1 MLSDD
6 NPVLSSPQPPEF
18 GHPLHPPP
26 QAVPARAALRGSSGS
41 QDNGYGSEL
50 ERRAVTPNPPPPSV
64 GSAQG
69 QQHHQEQPARQQ
81 QVQQSPFSLNAPK
94 TSLSPFSEYHSGYS
108 DADLESSPC
117 PSPSPFGPSHKHLH
131 RRQQSFPNLF
141 PLTLRSRSQSRTPS
155 PTRKPQHQRYPS
167 EQMPYTGEGRVRQ
180 RAEGPRSGLAGWLS
194 GTAAGS
200 ALGMTLNSNNSI
212 DARTNANSNTSNTP
226 TAGGKMTTQFSETS
240 DVVTPT
246 RAPHRGVT
254 ATTTNTAEPQP
265 PTPKPATPANNGG
278 TMTSRFMSAFTS
290 RFTTPTTPT
299 TSVSNM
305 DAAAND
311 ELLNLNIETALFP
324 PTSPSAGTDRDSFSP
339 AAFKNFQ
346 MNAIGLLTKYQTAYK
361 TQAITVHDLQ
371 QERSAQKDELEE
383 AETRAKHL
391 KFQLEG
397 MARELAEQEKKMRAL
412 SEELQLERERN
423 KAPSVVLSEDLGVDT
438 LRRRKR
444 RSGESWSGEDDEEE
458 EEEVE
463 SAESES
469 VFSRC
474 RSPTS
479 TVGTGVSGNN
489 SQGVTMPE
497 TPVQGQFSQSRLG
510 TPMTGG
516 GSLSTPRQ
524 QKPAAA
530 MNAFQKIFKGIAGDG
545 GGLEGGCRNCK
556 GQDASV
562 AWDTVGLLRDENRQ
576 LKGRVGEL
584 EGVVEGALDLVNGI
598 GM

>member
-6 NPVLSSPQPPEF
+6 NPVLSSPQRPEF
-18 GHPLHPPP
+18 GQTVHPPLP
-26 QAVPARAALRGSSGS
+26 VQAVPEARALRGSSGS
-41 QDNGYGSEL
+41 SQDNGYGSPRQEL

-64 GSAQG
+64 GSAQQK
-69 QQHHQEQPARQQ
+69 QQQQQQQPAQ
-81 QVQQSPFSLNAPK
+81 QVQQSPFNLNAPK
-94 TSLSPFSEYHSGYS
+94 PSLSPFSEYHSGYS
-108 DADLESSPC
+108 DADLEASPC

-141 PLTLRSRSQSRTPS
+141 PLALRNQSRTPS
-155 PTRKPQHQRYPS
+155 PTRKTHQRYPS
-167 EQMPYTGEGRVRQ
+167 EQQMPYTGEGRIRQ
-180 RAEGPRSGLAGWLS
+180 RAESPRSGLTGWLS

-200 ALGMTLNSNNSI
+200 ALGMTLNDNSNSI
-212 DARTNANSNTSNTP
+212 DARTNDSPNNTSTTP
-226 TAGGKMTTQFSETS
+226 TTGGNATSTTQFSETQ
-240 DVVTPT
+240 DVTPT
-246 RAPHRGVT
+246 RGASQRSSTVGR
-254 ATTTNTAEPQP
+254 P
-265 PTPKPATPANNGG
+265 PTPKTAATTPAGG
-278 TMTSRFMSAFTS
+278 TMTSRFMSAFAS

-299 TSVSNM
+299 TSSTM
-305 DAAAND
+305 EAND
-311 ELLNLNIETALFP
+311 ELLNLNIEAALFP
-324 PTSPSAGTDRDSFSP
+324 PTSPSAGADRDSFSP

-346 MNAIGLLTKYQTAYK
+346 INAVGLLTKYQAAYRAQSV
-361 TQAITVHDLQ
+361 TIRDLK
-371 QERSAQKDELEE
+371 QERSAEKDELEE

-397 MARELAEQEKKMRAL
+397 MAKELAEQERRMSVL
-412 SEELQLERERN
+412 SEELQMERERN
-423 KAPSVVLSEDLGVDT
+423 SKAPSVVLSEDLGVD
-438 LRRRKR
+438 RIRKR
-444 RSGESWSGEDDEEE
+444 RSGESWSGEGEDD

-469 VFSRC
+469 VFSSRC

-479 TVGTGVSGNN
+479 TVSTMGVVSNRG
-489 SQGVTMPE
+489 GLPE
-497 TPVQGQFSQSRLG
+497 TPVQGQFGHSQSRLG

-516 GSLSTPRQ
+516 GATPRQ
-524 QKPAAA
+524 QQKPT

-545 GGLEGGCRNCK
+545 NGVEGGCNNCK

-576 LKGRVGEL
+576 LKVRVGEL